1 MRLLLMGKINI
12 CIDCDTAINLKQK
25 VLSEARS
32 RTGINNYF
40 NTSRYIKSKEVK
52 KSLTQKT
59 IYDYI
64 SETDFWRNINLDKS
78 FMVFYNN
85 HKDNFDWCFTAIGT
99 EFDLGQRRKIL
110 EKEIKSFEF
119 FANYVNI
126 ESDYELFS
134 EAVIYEPK
142 DIYISDN
149 EENIFNSKAKINIL
163 VDGGK
168 DKYSLSLA
176 AAGSECYVCN
186 TWEEISDIVKWFF
199 ENRAVIEL

>member
-99 EFDLGQRRKIL
+99 EFDLEQRRKIL

-134 EAVIYEPK
+134 ETVIYEPK

>member
-25 VLSEARS
+25 ILSEARNKNS
-32 RTGINNYF
+32 IHNYF
-40 NTSRYIKSKEVK
+40 NTSRYIKSKEIK

-64 SETDFWRNINLDKS
+64 SVTDFWEGINIDKE
-78 FMVFYNN
+78 FIVFYNK
-85 HKDNFDWCFTAIGT
+85 HKDNFSWCFVANGT
-99 EFDLGQRRKIL
+99 KFDLEKRRKLL
-110 EKEIKSFEF
+110 EREIKDFEF
-119 FANYVNI
+119 FVNYVNQ

-134 EAVIYEPK
+134 ESVIYEPK

-149 EENIFNSKAKINIL
+149 EENVFNSKAKINIFI
-163 VDGGK
+163 DSEK
-168 DKYSLSLA
+168 DKYSLILA

-186 TWEEISDIVKWFF
+186 TWNEVSDIVKWFF
-199 ENRAVIEL
+199 ENRVVCEL